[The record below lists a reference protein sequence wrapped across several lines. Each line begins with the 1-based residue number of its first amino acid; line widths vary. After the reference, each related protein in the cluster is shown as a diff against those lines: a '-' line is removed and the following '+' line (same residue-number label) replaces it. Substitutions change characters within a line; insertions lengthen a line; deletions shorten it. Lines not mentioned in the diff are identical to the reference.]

1 LRCKCGARV
10 RPVTYRGE
18 LFHVDEEPVPGGPL
32 IVNVDEVV
40 LRRVTHSSS
49 LGFCVHRCWTRY
61 A

>member
-1 LRCKCGARV
+1 V

-61 A
+61 V